1 VRFGRQYGALPTGPT
16 GARER
21 LISRSSEKVREWAR
35 RFPDESYSVSRSQC
49 VTRLRP
55 CFVDGGRTNRYHP
68 NGGLI
73 NTDDV
78 EVSRR
83 SDVIVRPS

>member
-1 VRFGRQYGALPTGPT
+1 MGV
-16 GARER
+16 AR
-21 LISRSSEKVREWAR
+21 IDITA
-35 RFPDESYSVSRSQC
+35 
-49 VTRLRP
+49 
-55 CFVDGGRTNRYHP
+55 